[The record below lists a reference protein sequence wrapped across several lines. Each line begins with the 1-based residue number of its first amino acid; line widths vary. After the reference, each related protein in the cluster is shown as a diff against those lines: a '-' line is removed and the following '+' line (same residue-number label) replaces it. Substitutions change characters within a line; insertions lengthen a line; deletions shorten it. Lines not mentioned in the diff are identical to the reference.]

1 MAESVAVDA
10 APLWRQR
17 RFWSKVVVALWIV
30 WQALMLLACSDA
42 TVPFFLLLP
51 IGVPIWLAL
60 FAVTGLI
67 RSRGLIVAAILASA
81 LGLSSLLT
89 DWDFRLRCKLSEPA
103 LRQFIAEQQSQFQA
117 ARDQGADG
125 GFVQRDLTPQRVGLF
140 WVDGFEQVDG
150 VVLVRT
156 SHGIVLDYF
165 GIACAPQGREL
176 RAREGMYVYWH
187 LYGNWYGYQFDA

>member
-1 MAESVAVDA
+1 MAESVAVDD
-10 APLWRQR
+10 APLWRQQ

-30 WQALMLLACSDA
+30 WLALMLIGCSDA
-42 TVPFFLLLP
+42 TPLFPLFMLVNVPL
-51 IGVPIWLAL
+51 WLVLVAL
-60 FAVTGLI
+60 TGLVAGRRLI
-67 RSRGLIVAAILASA
+67 RAAAVVTAI
-81 LGLSSLLT
+81 GLSLLMS

-103 LRQFIAEQQSQFQA
+103 LRQFVAEQQSQFQA
-117 ARDQGADG
+117 AKDKGAEGD
-125 GFVQRDLTPQRVGLF
+125 FVQRDVTPQRVGLF
-140 WVDGFEQVDG
+140 WVDGFEQADG

-176 RAREGMYVYWH
+176 KAREGMYVYWH